1 MAIRF
6 RFRFRSMQSALE
18 GIDMRVEGKKLG
30 ANYVS
35 DVALPLVLRMQLAQP
50 IISGDDAADFCVAE
64 RMGFQAMWDNRRHG
78 QWSTRRRHDSVMKT
92 FGGAMNAL
100 VGPLKKAVFEKD
112 AEFSR
117 SCYVH
122 GGKNIAP
129 TWFSITQW
137 MTM

>member
-50 IISGDDAADFCVAE
+50 IIAGDDATDFCVAE
-64 RMGFQAMWDNRRHG
+64 RSPR
-78 QWSTRRRHDSVMKT
+78 TDSKERWMDYR
-92 FGGAMNAL
+92 AMNTL
-100 VGPLKKAVFEKD
+100 EID
-112 AEFSR
+112 E
-117 SCYVH
+117 
-122 GGKNIAP
+122 
-129 TWFSITQW
+129 
-137 MTM
+137 